1 MGSEKVEKHIKV
13 AIFISKTSWVQ
24 RRWKKTPKL
33 PFFTPKSFHFY
44 LIFMSKGLSPLFL
57 CLHVR
62 FLCFFVSLSTCSFSL
77 FLCFSI
83 FLFRSSPFIF
93 LHIVFSLFL
102 CFSNFHFHSSSFLFI
117 FRFTPIFVLVP
128 FLFISLHV
136 NCFL

>member
-44 LIFMSKGLSPLFL
+44 LIFMSKEKVEGDTKAAIFNSKNLQFLFDFYL
-57 CLHVR
+57 KQD
-62 FLCFFVSLSTCSFSL
+62 S

-83 FLFRSSPFIF
+83 YKFIF
-93 LHIVFSLFL
+93 
-102 CFSNFHFHSSSFLFI
+102 FI
-117 FRFTPIFVLVP
+117 FRLSFVFVLVP
-128 FLFISLHV
+128 FLFMSLHV
-136 NCFL
+136 DCIS

>member
-24 RRWKKTPKL
+24 RRWKKTLKL

-44 LIFMSKGLSPLFL
+44 LIFMSKDLSPLFL
-57 CLHVR
+57 CLHVH
-62 FLCFFVSLSTCSFSL
+62 FLCF
-77 FLCFSI
+77 CFSI

-93 LHIVFSLFL
+93 LHILFSLFL
-102 CFSNFHFHSSSFLFI
+102 CFSNFNFRSSSFLFI
-117 FRFTPIFVLVP
+117 FRLTLIFVLVP